1 MSALTRR
8 ARTASLVLVLAFF
21 ILPAIAA
28 AASRTSSQR
37 RSPQPNRPEVASGE
51 WQAARPENLRAP
63 RRSSGL
69 VTQSRSIASS
79 ERTVHVRAYTR
90 RNRTVVHEHRRRP
103 PSEATAIP
111 PESGGI
117 RFALRQT
124 AYRKDYAA
132 PGDALRSVARDSHG
146 RIKRSHAAKD
156 AFQRANPCPANGA
169 TAGGCKG
176 YVVDHIRPLECG
188 GADDPSNMQ
197 WQTIADGK
205 AKDKTESYCR

>member
-1 MSALTRR
+1 MRAQTRH

-28 AASRTSSQR
+28 AASHSKSTKISQK
-37 RSPQPNRPEVASGE
+37 
-51 WQAARPENLRAP
+51 
-63 RRSSGL
+63 
-69 VTQSRSIASS
+69 
-79 ERTVHVRAYTR
+79 TVHVRTYTR
-90 RNRTVVHEHRRRP
+90 KNGTVVHEHCRRP

-111 PESGGI
+111 SESSEV
-117 RFALRQT
+117 RSTVRRT

-132 PGDALRSVARDSHG
+132 PGYALPSVTRDSHG
-146 RIKRSHAAKD
+146 RIKRSHAAKE

-169 TAGGCKG
+169 TKGGCKG
-176 YVVDHIRPLECG
+176 YVIDHISPLECG
-188 GADDPSNMQ
+188 GADAPSNMQ